1 MSAQPKQAGA
11 AGAAI
16 RIEPADAAL
25 DVARRIVLS
34 GFPAGPVRLRAEMRP
49 ADGSV
54 WASQAVFTAGADGTV
69 DLDRQAPDAGDWD
82 GADAMA
88 LVWAMKRTQAPTDP
102 ERTDEVD
109 PLTIAIEAEGAD
121 GAVRAQATLVQRY
134 VVDGVTRR
142 EIAEDGLVG
151 TVFRPADGGPRPVI
165 IVLNGS
171 GGGIPRQR
179 AALYAAHG
187 YTAFALGYFKAP
199 GLPAHISRTPLEYF
213 ERALRWTR
221 ATLDPA
227 GGFVAVTGQ
236 SRGGELTLLLASR
249 FPDLV
254 NAAIAYVPSAV
265 VHGTLRAGAPG
276 EAPDSPTWTWQGQ
289 ALRNV
294 WQDNPEADWTA
305 FNQTRGDG
313 QPVRQAPAFHTP
325 LRHAPSVA
333 ASRIAVERIAGPVML
348 ISGTDDGFWPS
359 TLFSEQI
366 AATLREHGHRWP
378 VEHVRGEGAGHAIG
392 LPHVPTTLI
401 AKPHPVA
408 GVVLTGGGTA
418 AANAHANRVSWDAVQ
433 RFLADAVAGHG
444 KAREEAHGKAAGD
457 IHGERRGETQGEA
470 Q

>member
-1 MSAQPKQAGA
+1 MSTTPDDGQAARA
-11 AGAAI
+11 AL
-16 RIEPADAAL
+16 RVEPADAPL
-25 DVARRIVLS
+25 DVARRILLS
-34 GFPAGPVRLRAEMRP
+34 GFPPGPVTVRGELRHP
-49 ADGSV
+49 DGSLWQSEATFDV
-54 WASQAVFTAGADGTV
+54 GADGTL
-69 DLDRQAPDAGDWD
+69 DLDRQAPVEGDWD
-82 GADAMA
+82 SADAMA
-88 LVWAMKRTQAPTDP
+88 LVWAMKRTRAPAEPD
-102 ERTDEVD
+102 RSDEVD
-109 PLTIAIEAEGAD
+109 TLAIAIDAESRGGQA
-121 GAVRAQATLVQRY
+121 RAHATLVQRY

-151 TVFRPADGGPRPVI
+151 TVFRPAGAGARPVI

-213 ERALRWTR
+213 ERALHWTR
-221 ATLDPA
+221 ANLDPA

-289 ALRNV
+289 PLRNV
-294 WQDNPEADWTA
+294 WQDNPEVDWSAFDQTSAD
-305 FNQTRGDG
+305 GS
-313 QPVRQAPAFHTP
+313 PVRQAAAFHTP
-325 LRHAPSVA
+325 LRHPASVA

-366 AATLREHGHRWP
+366 AAALKQHDHRWP
-378 VEHVRGEGAGHAIG
+378 VQHVCGQGAGHAIG
-392 LPHVPTTLI
+392 LPNVPTTLI

-408 GVVLTGGGTA
+408 GVVLTGGGTPQ
-418 AANAHANRVSWDAVQ
+418 ANAHANRQSWDAVQ
-433 RFLADAVAGHG
+433 RFLAEAVARHG
-444 KAREEAHGKAAGD
+444 
-457 IHGERRGETQGEA
+457 A
-470 Q
+470 QA

>member
-1 MSAQPKQAGA
+1 MSTSQDNDPVARP
-11 AGAAI
+11 AI
-16 RIEPADAAL
+16 RVEPADAAL

-34 GFPAGPVRLRAEMRP
+34 GFPAGGAVRVRGELRHP
-49 ADGSV
+49 DGSI
-54 WASQAVFTAGADGTV
+54 WQSEATFNAGPDGTI
-69 DLDRQAPDAGDWD
+69 DLDHQAPSAGDWD
-82 GADAMA
+82 SPDAMA
-88 LVWAMKRTQAPTDP
+88 LVWAMKRTQPPAEP

-109 PLTIAIEAEGAD
+109 TLAIAIDAESAD
-121 GAVRAQATLVQRY
+121 AGTRAHATLVQRY
-134 VVDGVTRR
+134 VVDGVTRQ
-142 EIAEDGLVG
+142 EIDSEGLVG
-151 TVFRPADGGPRPVI
+151 TVFRPAAAGPRPVI

-221 ATLDPA
+221 ANLDPA

-249 FPDLV
+249 FPALV

-289 ALRNV
+289 PLRNV

-305 FNQTRGDG
+305 FNQTRADG
-313 QPVRQAPAFHTP
+313 QPVRQAAAFHTP
-325 LRHAPSVA
+325 LRHSASVA
-333 ASRIAVERIAGPVML
+333 ASRIAVEHIAGPVML

-366 AATLREHGHRWP
+366 AAALKQHGHRWP
-378 VEHVRGEGAGHAIG
+378 VEHVCGQGAGHAIG
-392 LPHVPTTLI
+392 LPNVPTTLI

-408 GVVLTGGGTA
+408 GVVLTGGGTPR
-418 AANAHANRVSWDAVQ
+418 ANAQANRQSWDAVQ
-433 RFLADAVAGHG
+433 RFLADAVRAH
-444 KAREEAHGKAAGD
+444 EASV
-457 IHGERRGETQGEA
+457 
-470 Q
+470 

>member
-1 MSAQPKQAGA
+1 MSTRTDNGQAA
-11 AGAAI
+11 RPALHV
-16 RIEPADAAL
+16 EPADAAL

-34 GFPAGPVRLRAEMRP
+34 GFPPGAVRVRAELRHP
-49 ADGSV
+49 DGSI
-54 WASQAVFTAGADGTV
+54 WQSEATFTAGTDGTI

-82 GADAMA
+82 SADAMA
-88 LVWAMKRTQAPTDP
+88 LVWAMKRMQPPTEP

-109 PLTIAIEAEGAD
+109 TLAIAIDAESAGGQAN
-121 GAVRAQATLVQRY
+121 AHATLVQRY
-134 VVDGVTRR
+134 VVEGVTRQ

-151 TVFRPADGGPRPVI
+151 TVFRPAAAGPRPVI

-221 ATLDPA
+221 ANLDPA
-227 GGFVAVTGQ
+227 AGFVAVTGQ

-249 FPDLV
+249 FPELV

-289 ALRNV
+289 PLRNV
-294 WQDNPEADWTA
+294 WQDNPEADWSV
-305 FNQTRGDG
+305 FNQTSSDG
-313 QPVRQAPAFHTP
+313 QPVRQAAAFHTP
-325 LRHAPSVA
+325 LRHPASVA
-333 ASRIAVERIAGPVML
+333 AARIAVERIAGPVML
-348 ISGTDDGFWPS
+348 VSGTDDGFWPS

-366 AATLREHGHRWP
+366 AATLKQHGHRWP
-378 VEHVRGEGAGHAIG
+378 VEHVCGQGAGHAIG
-392 LPHVPTTLI
+392 LPNVPTTLI

-408 GVVLTGGGTA
+408 GIVLTGGGTPR
-418 AANAHANRVSWDAVQ
+418 ANAQGNRQSWDAVQ
-433 RFLADAVAGHG
+433 RFLAQAVA
-444 KAREEAHGKAAGD
+444 AHGAA
-457 IHGERRGETQGEA
+457 A
-470 Q
+470 